1 MSSDPGTRM
10 NVNPGLN
17 DFTRPQLIVP
27 RLRNQ
32 DFEAVIQELSQLM
45 EKEKIV
51 PDLARF
57 YQAVLKRELLI
68 GTDMEAGM
76 AFPHARLPMLKT
88 LSFALGRS
96 NEPLRWGPKATR
108 PVRLVFLMAVPE
120 DDSSQYLSLISGLVR
135 LAKDPEL
142 LAKIHAA
149 QDAGQLLEL
158 LGQIKLRTSSSSDSS
173 KQAATR

>member
-1 MSSDPGTRM
+1 
-10 NVNPGLN
+10 
-17 DFTRPQLIVP
+17 
-27 RLRNQ
+27 
-32 DFEAVIQELSQLM
+32 
-45 EKEKIV
+45 
-51 PDLARF
+51 
-57 YQAVLKRELLI
+57 
-68 GTDMEAGM
+68 
-76 AFPHARLPMLKT
+76 MLKT

-158 LGQIKLRTSSSSDSS
+158 LGKSNCGPVQVPIHRSRRRPDERQRL
-173 KQAATR
+173 